1 MTANPQQDRS
11 MATSRV
17 RTLMWLLMGVVG
29 EKESCNKKKHF
40 KYITGLKE
48 YFIHPAFHSHLT
60 KEVLV
65 QENFLLSRIK
75 PISRPKSINAVT
87 NDTE

>member
-1 MTANPQQDRS
+1 M
-11 MATSRV
+11 SRV

-29 EKESCNKKKHF
+29 EKESCNKKHF

-48 YFIHPAFHSHLT
+48 SFTHPAFHSHLT
-60 KEVLV
+60 KQVLI

-75 PISRPKSINAVT
+75 PISRPKSHNVVT
-87 NDTE
+87 NDAE